1 MFYLYI
7 YVLIGKAKA
16 AFGLKLCK
24 VYMNDD
30 PAITL
35 IYIMEKS
42 NVGICVLEWG

>member
-1 MFYLYI
+1 MLNLYA
-7 YVLIGKAKA
+7 LIGKANA

-30 PAITL
+30 PEITL

-42 NVGICVLEWG
+42 NVVIYVLEWG

>member
-1 MFYLYI
+1 MLYL
-7 YVLIGKAKA
+7 YVLIGRANA

-30 PAITL
+30 PEITL

-42 NVGICVLEWG
+42 NVVICMLEWG